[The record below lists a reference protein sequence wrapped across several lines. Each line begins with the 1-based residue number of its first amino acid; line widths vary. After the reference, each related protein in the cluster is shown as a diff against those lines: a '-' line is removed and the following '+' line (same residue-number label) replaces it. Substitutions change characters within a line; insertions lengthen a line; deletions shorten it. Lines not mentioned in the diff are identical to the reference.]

1 MAQVLLLLSLRFIL
15 FNNYVSVMT
24 LGYLSD
30 TVTHFRCYTDELH
43 TKMFKSNRN
52 MDLLLIY
59 VRLLERQD

>member
-30 TVTHFRCYTDELH
+30 TVTHFRCDTDELH
-43 TKMFKSNRN
+43 TQRCLSNKN
-52 MDLLLIY
+52 IDLLLI
-59 VRLLERQD
+59 RLFERQD